1 MKCYI
6 GGERG
11 ADNSNYAV
19 NLQSRRADEP
29 AARSLQRRVRAGVE
43 EMERLL
49 VRVET
54 DEWIY
59 EEFEFL

>member
-1 MKCYI
+1 MSRLPEVSN
-6 GGERG
+6 GGRG
-11 ADNSNYAV
+11 
-19 NLQSRRADEP
+19 
-29 AARSLQRRVRAGVE
+29 RVCE

-59 EEFEFL
+59 EEFEFI